1 MKDVIEFIHDNGQF
15 IVENAYIF
23 VIWTLICVSATS
35 AIMAKRN
42 DRSNQKLVEEN
53 QRLQKENEYLHS
65 MFDGADSESR
75 LLAGKNLGD
84 AVSAKDVSDGFRK
97 G

>member
-1 MKDVIEFIHDNGQF
+1 MKDIIEFIHDNGRF
-15 IVENAYIF
+15 IVENVYIF
-23 VIWTLICVSATS
+23 VIWMLICVGAT
-35 AIMAKRN
+35 ATIMTKRN
-42 DRSNQKLVEEN
+42 DRSNQKLVDEN

-65 MFDGADSESR
+65 MFDDLDGESR

-84 AVSAKDVSDGFRK
+84 AVSAKDVSDRFRK

>member
-1 MKDVIEFIHDNGQF
+1 MGVT
-15 IVENAYIF
+15 V
-23 VIWTLICVSATS
+23 
-35 AIMAKRN
+35 AIMAKHN

-65 MFDGADSESR
+65 MFDDADGEGR

-84 AVSAKDVSDGFRK
+84 AVSAKDISDRFRK